1 MTIFYALLL
10 AIILS
15 LVGVLGDFFINLSGE
30 GKKMDVK
37 WFILGFLIYASTA
50 IGWYF
55 AMRHARLSTLA
66 VFYAVTTVLALTL
79 VSVFYFR
86 ESLTLMEGVGIF
98 VALIALIMLGR
109 FA

>member
-66 VFYAVTTVLALTL
+66 VFYAVTTV
-79 VSVFYFR
+79 FYFR